1 MLLRRC
7 QPPTRPN
14 TPKSTDGGG
23 VSCTKRKK
31 GSKGE
36 RPVGA
41 VGDAGGVAEKKR
53 KRKNALS
60 RGSPYADGN
69 DIESSTG
76 CNAFGGDS
84 AVMPT
89 APAMVVAAVIP
100 AVMPAIVLAMTIPV
114 LMAAVV
120 PVLVVILAVILA
132 LMPAEITPGSTVW
145 RETMYVVTMS
155 LAPVV

>member
-1 MLLRRC
+1 M
-7 QPPTRPN
+7 
-14 TPKSTDGGG
+14 
-23 VSCTKRKK
+23 
-31 GSKGE
+31 
-36 RPVGA
+36 GA

-60 RGSPYADGN
+60 RGSPYSDG
-69 DIESSTG
+69 
-76 CNAFGGDS
+76 NAFGGDS

-120 PVLVVILAVILA
+120 PVLVVMLAGMLA
-132 LMPAEITPGSTVW
+132 LMPAEITPVSAVW
-145 RETMYVVTMS
+145 RKTMYVVTLS